1 MRTRPLTEGLG
12 LEGEDQALT
21 KKQTSRVR
29 TRPLIKGPGLDLI
42 LLEFDFI

>member
-1 MRTRPLTEGLG
+1 MRTRPLTEGPG

-21 KKQTSRVR
+21 EEQTSRVR
-29 TRPLIKGPGLDLI
+29 TRPLIEGPGLDLI